1 MGKKYKFILTLPD
14 DIETDSEEE
23 IEEYDLS
30 VIIPS
35 STTII
40 KEGNYWH
47 YALNGLSV
55 KW

>member
-1 MGKKYKFILTLPD
+1 MEKKHKFILTLTD
-14 DIETDSEEE
+14 DIEIDSEEE
-23 IEEYDLS
+23 IEGYDLS

-47 YALNGLSV
+47 YDLNGLPV